1 LLFKVQIQKSRTRK
15 YSCTA

>member
-1 LLFKVQIQKSRTRK
+1 LFFKVQIQGFRTRK